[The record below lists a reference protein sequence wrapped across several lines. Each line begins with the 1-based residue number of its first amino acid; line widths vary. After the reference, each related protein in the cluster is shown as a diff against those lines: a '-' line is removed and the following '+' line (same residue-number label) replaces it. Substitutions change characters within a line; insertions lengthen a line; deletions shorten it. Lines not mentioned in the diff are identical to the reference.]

1 MAAVIGPVGIEYADL
16 GHGWIS
22 FFFAAEV
29 VLDMQ
34 EVFEGHGKAG
44 ESYRAFNSASG
55 MSMNPSKILTS
66 AGSSNFVTRVSGF
79 QVLSLWSLPD

>member
-16 GHGWIS
+16 GHGWIA

-34 EVFEGHGKAG
+34 EIFEGHGKAEG
-44 ESYRAFNSASG
+44 
-55 MSMNPSKILTS
+55 I
-66 AGSSNFVTRVSGF
+66 VQGF
-79 QVLSLWSLPD
+79 

>member
-1 MAAVIGPVGIEYADL
+1 MAAVIGPVGIQYADL

-34 EVFEGHGKAG
+34 EVFEGHGKARG
-44 ESYRAFNSASG
+44 NHTG
-55 MSMNPSKILTS
+55 LLILPP
-66 AGSSNFVTRVSGF
+66 ACR
-79 QVLSLWSLPD
+79 